1 MKLFYI
7 ALRNLAF
14 WQPRNVGA
22 LAGIVIAIASFVALV
37 GLARGVQD
45 TLLNALEIRG
55 TDVLI
60 TEAGALDLISSIVPD
75 TLVSDAEALPGV
87 VAAAAELTRL
97 TTLEDG
103 RSVVVVAWPLASYP
117 WQGMTLAS
125 GRLPLDTDRHVVVLG
140 EGLAQRMN
148 IAVGDTISLFHEVFE
163 IVGTVTSS
171 ALLARSAAYVAL
183 GDVQALTFRQ
193 GQATSIN
200 IQTKP
205 DQTEQTIA
213 ALRERFPDLS
223 VETTQKLGDNY
234 LFGRLANVLALAIST
249 VALVSSVLV
258 IFNTMST
265 AVNARRGEIAI
276 LSAVG
281 WTRWHIVAMLLIEG
295 SAIALIAGLAGI
307 LAGVLL
313 AHGVAAHPQ
322 IVGFI
327 EPVIDAGLLFKAIG
341 VSLGVGLFGA
351 FVPAVRAVR
360 RPPAEILRG
369 H

>member
-1 MKLFYI
+1 MRLIYV

-14 WQPRNVGA
+14 WQPRNFGA

-45 TLLNALEIRG
+45 TLLNALETRG

-60 TEAGALDLISSIVPD
+60 TEAGALDLISSIVPER
-75 TLVSDAEALPGV
+75 LASEAEAIPGV
-87 VAAAAELTRL
+87 VAAAPELTRL
-97 TTLEDG
+97 TTLDDG
-103 RSVVVVAWPLASYP
+103 RSVVVVAWPIASYP
-117 WQGMTLAS
+117 WQGMTLES
-125 GRLPLDTDRHVVVLG
+125 GRLPTTADRHAVVLG
-140 EGLAQRMN
+140 EGLTQRMN
-148 IAVGDTISLFHEVFE
+148 ITVGDTISLFHETFD
-163 IVGTVTSS
+163 IVGTVTSP
-171 ALLARSAAYVAL
+171 ALLARSAAYAAL
-183 GDVQALTFRQ
+183 GDVQALTFRE

-205 DQTEQTIA
+205 KQTDQTIR
-213 ALRERFPDLS
+213 ALRKNFPDLS

-234 LFGRLANVLALAIST
+234 LFGRLANVLAFAIST

-276 LSAVG
+276 LSAIG
-281 WTRWHIVAMLLIEG
+281 WSRWHIVAMLLIEG
-295 SAIALIAGLAGI
+295 CAIALIAGLAGI

-327 EPVIDAGLLFKAIG
+327 DPVIDAGLLFKAFG
-341 VSLGVGLFGA
+341 VSLGVGLFGSL
-351 FVPAVRAVR
+351 VPSLRAVR